1 MKVSEDFSI
10 VTLIKKTGKSNDS
23 LWTVYARLTI
33 RGLRADVSLGVRV
46 VPQQWDSKNSLVMG
60 VSREDALAN
69 NTIINAVDN
78 LEKLYRRLT
87 DQYEYV
93 TSAMLKMAYRGKLPD
108 AYAGR
113 KGRSTFLAAIDFEL
127 GMQNEKFEK
136 GVRARATIDK
146 WEYFRNKMVAF
157 VRHQFDKPDISLDD
171 IRADFAG
178 DLLHYLMTVHGMSH
192 NSAMK

>member
-1 MKVSEDFSI
+1 
-10 VTLIKKTGKSNDS
+10 
-23 LWTVYARLTI
+23 
-33 RGLRADVSLGVRV
+33 
-46 VPQQWDSKNSLVMG
+46 
-60 VSREDALAN
+60 
-69 NTIINAVDN
+69 
-78 LEKLYRRLT
+78 
-87 DQYEYV
+87 
-93 TSAMLKMAYRGKLPD
+93 
-108 AYAGR
+108 
-113 KGRSTFLAAIDFEL
+113 
-127 GMQNEKFEK
+127 MQNEKFEK